1 ITYGPCPSH
10 DHHEEVADGVAGK
23 RVSKLGLA
31 ADIALASVKAMA
43 GYLCGSTAIIADA
56 AHSVSDV
63 VLSGVA
69 L

>member
-10 DHHEEVADGVAGK
+10 DHHEEVADGVAGE

-31 ADIALASVKAMA
+31 ANITLASVKAMV
-43 GYLCGSTAIIADA
+43 GYLCGSTAIIADT

-63 VLSGVA
+63 VLSGVS

>member
-10 DHHEEVADGVAGK
+10 DHHEEVTDGVAGK

-31 ADIALASVKAMA
+31 ADIALASVKAMV
-43 GYLCGSTAIIADA
+43 GYLCGSTTIIADA
-56 AHSVSDV
+56 AHSMSDV
-63 VLSGVA
+63 VLGGVA